1 MKAVPFLK
9 SKIVWVQIVATLALL
24 FEQYGAMGFMN
35 AQVAMFV
42 SFALTA
48 ILQKFASSQPIS
60 ITGISQDSTMFWT
73 NLVAAGLMI
82 TDYFLENQI
91 FNAFGV
97 SANMIG
103 MLVIS
108 INLVLR
114 TYFVNQPSK
123 EVMES
128 GK

>member
-1 MKAVPFLK
+1 MKAVSFLK

-24 FEQYGAMGFMN
+24 FEQYGMMGFIN

-97 SANMIG
+97 SANMLG